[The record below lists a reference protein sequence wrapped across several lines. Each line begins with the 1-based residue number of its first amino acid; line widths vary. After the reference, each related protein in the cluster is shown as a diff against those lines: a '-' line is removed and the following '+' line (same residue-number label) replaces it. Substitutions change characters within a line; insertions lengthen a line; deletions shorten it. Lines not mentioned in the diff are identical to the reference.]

1 MQLNLA
7 LFFGVMIHVRLVL
20 TIVLPLATHVVRGN
34 DHCHVVS
41 VGCSATLDAVSVFGF
56 YVMWY
61 RATTLYENP
70 LLSGLN
76 TFAVRFIC
84 KASLVITV
92 LKSAAKTA
100 LFVLANRFEFETG
113 VGCVETPLIE
123 NMAYYS
129 LALNLVGLLGFCFG
143 IFLFVWPLYTYYRK
157 WRETQTKIRSSAGRR
172 LVKMVK
178 VNSAG
183 LLVFLLLLLA
193 VVFLNAAVSI
203 NGWRNYW
210 TYSANNFLM
219 VGLGVIISFG
229 FGDFHL
235 HCMYLIGR

>member
-20 TIVLPLATHVVRGN
+20 TTILTLATHVVRGN

-61 RATTLYENP
+61 RATTLYEHP
-70 LLSGLN
+70 FLSSLN
-76 TFAVRFIC
+76 TLPVRIVC

-92 LKSAAKTA
+92 LKSTAKTA
-100 LFVLANRFEFETG
+100 LFVTTNKFEFKKG

-123 NMAYYS
+123 NTAYYS

-143 IFLFVWPLYTYYRK
+143 IFLFVWPLYAYYRK
-157 WRETQTKIRSSAGRR
+157 WQKTRTKIQSSAGKR
-172 LVKMVK
+172 LVQLVK

-183 LLVFLLLLLA
+183 LFVFLLLLLA
-193 VVFLNAAVSI
+193 VVFLNAAVSLR
-203 NGWRNYW
+203 GWRNYW

-235 HCMYLIGR
+235 HCVYLMRR